1 MKTHIMNKKFGKAC
15 ITRNDFE
22 AMRCPIY
29 STDFT
34 DSQMQEL
41 ADYVERELRKE
52 YPDVVDSIFKLW
64 QGKREEL
71 TDEELERLADE
82 YDEANEL
89 FWELMEE
96 YAIGTLGAKY
106 YSEMK

>member
-1 MKTHIMNKKFGKAC
+1 M
-15 ITRNDFE
+15 
-22 AMRCPIY
+22 
-29 STDFT
+29 
-34 DSQMQEL
+34 
-41 ADYVERELRKE
+41 
-52 YPDVVDSIFKLW
+52 FKLW

-71 TDEELERLADE
+71 TDEELKILADE